1 MIKLP
6 DFKKSFDYENNFYL
20 SCQPIRIVKLL
31 VHYEIFKKV
40 NSIPGAIVDCGVFK
54 GSSLVRF
61 AMLRD
66 LFGNNFSKKIIGFDV
81 FGKFPKSK
89 YVDDKKDIRKFVKEA
104 GNVSI
109 SKPQLLKILKNK
121 GLETNV
127 DLVKG
132 DITKTVPKYLKKHPE
147 LRISLLNLDVDI
159 YEPSVTILEYLY
171 PRIVKGGIL
180 LLDDFGFFS
189 GETQAI
195 EEYFRKKKIK
205 IKKHALSMTPAYVI
219 KK

>member
-6 DFKKSFDYENNFYL
+6 INKKAFDYENNFYL
-20 SCQPIRIVKLL
+20 SCKSIRIGKLL
-31 VHYEIFKKV
+31 AHYEFFKMV
-40 NSIPGAIVDCGVFK
+40 NTIPGTIVECGVFK
-54 GSSLVRF
+54 GASLVRF
-61 AMLRD
+61 AMFRD
-66 LFGNNFSKKIIGFDV
+66 LFGNNYSKKIIGFDV

-104 GNVSI
+104 GNESI

-205 IKKHALSMTPAYVI
+205 IKKHALSMTPAFVI